1 MPTYPDL
8 DELDKLWP
16 DEGYAV
22 IIEDEW
28 KPPDSD
34 DFVNILSQF
43 SEPDFDLPKPK
54 EGYSYW
60 VHDADGNRYFREDW
74 INHKI
79 MYSLTKAIRNV
90 HDREDVQETLSD
102 LKETGQQ
109 RWERDDAMWFELVL
123 SLATQGSSRGSQ
135 LVVDENDNIV
145 QERYEQVSFETIDQ
159 MRPENRHEN
168 IKPVLLE
175 ANVSYHNKKTEALI
189 ENFEL
194 VKQDHRDPK
203 GLKEEYKQKDSADE
217 KINFL
222 KKFKLIGPKYA
233 RNIGMDLYHPDFR
246 SYIAIDSRMKN
257 IFEMVGFD
265 YEEHSYEE
273 QERFLRSIADDL
285 EIEPWELDRILY
297 NYESEIK
304 AEL

>member
-1 MPTYPDL
+1 MPAYPDL

-34 DFVNILSQF
+34 DFVNILSKF
-43 SEPDFDLPKPK
+43 SEPDFHLPKPK

-74 INHKI
+74 KKYKMMN
-79 MYSLTKAIRNV
+79 SLTKAIQNV
-90 HDREDVQETLSD
+90 RDKEDVQKTLSD
-102 LKETGQQ
+102 LKETGQH
-109 RWERDDAMWFELVL
+109 RWKRDDAMWFELVL
-123 SLATQGSSRGSQ
+123 SLATQGSSRGAQ
-135 LVVDENDNIV
+135 LVIDENDNIV

-159 MRPENRHEN
+159 MSPENRHEK
-168 IKPVLLE
+168 IKPVLLD

-189 ENFEL
+189 ENFGL
-194 VKQDHRDPK
+194 VKQDHGDPK
-203 GLKEEYKQKDSADE
+203 GLKEEYRQKDSANE
-217 KINFL
+217 KIKFL

-246 SYIAIDSRMKN
+246 NYIAIDSRIKN
-257 IFEMVGFD
+257 IFEMIGFD
-265 YEEHSYEE
+265 YEGYSYEE
-273 QERFLRSIADDL
+273 QEEFLKSIADDL

-297 NYESEIK
+297 NYENEIK